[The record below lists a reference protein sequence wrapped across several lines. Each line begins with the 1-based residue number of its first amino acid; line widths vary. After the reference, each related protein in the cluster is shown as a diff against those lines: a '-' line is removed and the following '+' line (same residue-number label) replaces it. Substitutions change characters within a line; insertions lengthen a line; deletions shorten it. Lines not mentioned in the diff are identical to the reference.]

1 MKKAVPMILSED
13 NFKQIFAFVEQ
24 YSKLAKALY
33 NAALFRIRQVFTGW
47 DKKDNRTPLEQSVFD
62 EIECAKEAYGNFSCR
77 RVLSYPSLDKILRA
91 NRNPDFFAG
100 LPMQTAQSIVRQ
112 AVTDFKAWLEALKA
126 YKKDPS
132 FFTGKPKM
140 PGYCK
145 ADKKTFKVT
154 NQDAALYPTKD
165 GKGCLLKLPK
175 MDHNRIPLSY
185 LKDTSNLREIVFK
198 PYYGK
203 YIMKI
208 WHHLFTLICRIW
220 QEWICE
226 RITSQLSH
234 AQTARLL
241 YTRAVLFCPQISS
254 LPSKRHLLYLSLR
267 KERNTAMRPLH
278 F

>member
-13 NFKQIFAFVEQ
+13 NFKQIFAFAEQ

-47 DKKDNRTPLEQSVFD
+47 DKGDNRTPLEQSVFD
-62 EIECAKEAYGNFSCR
+62 EIECAKEAYGKFSCR

-112 AVTDFKAWLEALKA
+112 AVTDFKAWLEALKS

-132 FFTGKPKM
+132 SFTGKPKM

-203 YIMKI
+203 YIMTFI
-208 WHHLFTLICRIW
+208 IEDMAPPF
-220 QEWICE
+220 
-226 RITSQLSH
+226 
-234 AQTARLL
+234 
-241 YTRAVLFCPQISS
+241 YPD
-254 LPSKRHLLYLSLR
+254 LPNMAGMDL
-267 KERNTAMRPLH
+267 
-278 F
+278 

>member
-13 NFKQIFAFVEQ
+13 NFKPIFSFAEH

-47 DKKDNRTPLEQSVFD
+47 DKGDNRTPLEQSVFD
-62 EIECAKEAYGNFSCR
+62 EIKCAKEAYGNFSCR

-91 NRNPDFFAG
+91 NSNPDFFAG

-132 FFTGKPKM
+132 SFTGKPKM

-175 MDHNRIPLSY
+175 MDPNRIQLSY
-185 LKDTSNLREIVFK
+185 LKDTSNLREIVFQ
-198 PYYGK
+198 P
-203 YIMKI
+203 
-208 WHHLFTLICRIW
+208 
-220 QEWICE
+220 
-226 RITSQLSH
+226 
-234 AQTARLL
+234 
-241 YTRAVLFCPQISS
+241 
-254 LPSKRHLLYLSLR
+254 
-267 KERNTAMRPLH
+267 
-278 F
+278 